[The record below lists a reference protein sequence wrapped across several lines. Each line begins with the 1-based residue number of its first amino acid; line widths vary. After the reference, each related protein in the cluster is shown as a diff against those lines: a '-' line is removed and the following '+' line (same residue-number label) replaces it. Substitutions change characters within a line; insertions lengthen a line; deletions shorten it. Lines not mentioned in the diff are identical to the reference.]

1 MNRTYRS
8 LLLAGA
14 MALAG
19 TETLAQTQTQTQTLS
34 PIRIEVPAPA
44 QRLTQPSA
52 EQARQKIE
60 QVPGGVDLVPAE
72 EFREGR
78 AATLKD
84 ALDYVPGIFIQPKFG
99 EDSRLSIRGSGL
111 ARNFHLRGVK
121 LLQDGVPVSL
131 ADGSGDFQEI
141 DPLNIDYIE
150 VFKGAN
156 ALRYG
161 STALGGAINVHTP
174 TGRDLANTKGG
185 VLTRAEIGSDGYRR
199 GQIAGG
205 KYGADWDAY
214 ATLTTIQQDGYRDHT
229 EQNNIRFN
237 SNIGLRLSDR
247 AETRFFIAYNDIDQQ
262 IAGSVSR
269 DQALND
275 PRRAAA
281 GNLALDYKRDIE
293 SIRLGNRTSIALE
306 DGTASFGGYVV
317 SRELIHPIFQVLDNT
332 VLDYGVF
339 GEYETDGQ
347 AFGMKQEYLVGLQL
361 GRGTNDNLRYA
372 NVSGQ
377 KGALRYQ
384 SEDTAQN
391 ADLYGEARTWVRSD
405 LAVILA
411 AQAGYGT
418 REVED
423 KFLSD
428 GDASFDKSF
437 TSFNPRL
444 GLLWQAAP
452 DWQLFGNLSRSTEL
466 PTLSDLSP
474 TATAQIG
481 AVDPQTAVTLE
492 IGTRGSH
499 GRLTWD
505 VAVYRAWMKDEIQYF
520 TAPNGQSYAQN
531 ADSTIHQ
538 GLELGLDVRL
548 LDDLFA
554 PAGGD
559 SLTLRQAYTFSDF
572 HFDGDAVYG
581 DNKLPGA
588 PRHYYR
594 AELRYDHPAG
604 FYVGPNVE
612 WVPEAYY
619 VDNANTTETVSYAL
633 LGLKAGYN
641 DPAGWSLFIDG
652 RNLTDERYIASAS
665 VSTTATPAS
674 AVFEPGFGRA
684 VYAGVQV
691 RW

>member
-1 MNRTYRS
+1 MNRTSCS

-19 TETLAQTQTQTQTLS
+19 TDVLAQSQTQTLS

-44 QRLTQPSA
+44 QSLTQPTA

-72 EFREGR
+72 EFRDGR

-84 ALDYVPGIFIQPKFG
+84 ALDYVPGVFIQPKFG

-174 TGRDLANTKGG
+174 TGRDLDG

-205 KYGADWDAY
+205 QHGADWDAY
-214 ATLTTIQQDGYRDHT
+214 ATVTTIQQDGYRDHT
-229 EQNNIRFN
+229 EQNNLRFN
-237 SNIGLRLSDR
+237 SNIGLRLSDL

-293 SIRLGNRTSIALE
+293 SIRLGNRTSIALA
-306 DGTASFGGYVV
+306 DGTASFGGYFV

-347 AFGMKQEYLVGLQL
+347 VFGLKQDYVLGLQL
-361 GRGTNDNLRYA
+361 GRGTIDNLRYA
-372 NVSGQ
+372 SVSGQ

-384 SEDTAQN
+384 SEDTSQN
-391 ADLYGEARTWVRSD
+391 ADIYGEARTWVRSD

-452 DWQLFGNLSRSTEL
+452 NWQLFGNLSRSTEL

-474 TATAQIG
+474 TATAPIG
-481 AVDPQTAVTLE
+481 NVDPQTAVTLE
-492 IGTRGSH
+492 IGTRGSQ
-499 GRLTWD
+499 GRFTWD

-520 TAPNGQSYAQN
+520 AAADGRSYAQN

-554 PAGGD
+554 AAGGD

-572 HFDGDAVYG
+572 RFDGDAVYG

-588 PRHYYR
+588 PRHFYR

-604 FYVGPNVE
+604 FYAGPNVE

-619 VDNANTTETVSYAL
+619 VDNANTTETASYAL

-641 DPAGWSLFIDG
+641 DPTGWSLFIDG
-652 RNLTDERYIASAS
+652 RNLTDERYVASAS

-684 VYAGVQV
+684 VYAGVQL

>member
-1 MNRTYRS
+1 MNRKHMT
-8 LLLAGA
+8 LALAGA

-19 TETLAQTQTQTQTLS
+19 TEAAAQTQTQTQTQTLS

-44 QRLTQPSA
+44 QSLTQPTA
-52 EQARQKIE
+52 EEAKQKIE
-60 QVPGGVDLVPAE
+60 QVPGGVSLVTSE
-72 EFREGR
+72 EFLDGR
-78 AATLKD
+78 AVTLKD
-84 ALDYVPGIFIQPKFG
+84 ALDYVPGVFIQPKFG

-141 DPLNIDYIE
+141 DPLNIRYIE

-156 ALRYG
+156 ALRFG
-161 STALGGAINVHTP
+161 SMALGGAINVHTP
-174 TGRDLANTKGG
+174 TGRDLDG

-199 GQIAGG
+199 GQIAAGRH
-205 KYGADWDAY
+205 GADWDAY

-269 DQALND
+269 EQALSN

-281 GNLALDYKRDIE
+281 GNLALDYKRDLE
-293 SIRLGNRTSIALE
+293 SIRLGNRTAIALE

-317 SRELIHPIFQVLDNT
+317 SRDLFHPIFQVLDNSA
-332 VLDYGVF
+332 LDYGVF
-339 GEYETDGQ
+339 GEYETSGQ
-347 AFGMKQEYLVGLQL
+347 AFGLKQDYVVGLQL
-361 GRGTNDNLRYA
+361 GRGTSDSLRYA
-372 NVSGQ
+372 NIAGQ
-377 KGALRYQ
+377 KGELRYK
-384 SEDTAQN
+384 SVDTSQN

-411 AQAGYGT
+411 AQAGYAT

-423 KFLSD
+423 RFLSD

-437 TSFNPRL
+437 TSLNPRL

-452 DWQLFGNLSRSTEL
+452 EWQLFGNLSRSTEM

-474 TATAQIG
+474 TATAPIG
-481 AVDPQTAVTLE
+481 TVDPQTAVTLE

-499 GRLTWD
+499 GRFAWD

-520 TAPNGQSYAQN
+520 TAANGQSYALN
-531 ADSTIHQ
+531 ADKTIHQ

-548 LDDLFA
+548 LDNLFA

-572 HFDGDAVYG
+572 RFDGDATYG

-604 FYVGPNVE
+604 FYAGPNVE

-619 VDNANTTETVSYAL
+619 VDNANTTRTASYAL

-665 VSTTATPAS
+665 VSASATPAS

>member
-1 MNRTYRS
+1 MNRTYHG

-19 TETLAQTQTQTQTLS
+19 TETLAQTQGQTQTQTLS
-34 PIRIEVPAPA
+34 PIRIEVPAPP
-44 QRLTQPSA
+44 RSLTQPTA
-52 EQARQKIE
+52 EQAKQKIE

-72 EFREGR
+72 EFRDGR

-84 ALDYVPGIFIQPKFG
+84 ALDYVPGVFIQPKFG

-121 LLQDGVPVSL
+121 LLQDGVPISL

-174 TGRDLANTKGG
+174 TGRDLDG
-185 VLTRAEIGSDGYRR
+185 VLTRAEVGSDGYRR

-205 KYGADWDAY
+205 QHGANWDAY
-214 ATLTTIQQDGYRDHT
+214 ATVTTIQQDGYRDHT
-229 EQNNIRFN
+229 EQNNLRFS

-293 SIRLGNRTSIALE
+293 SIRLGNRTSISLA
-306 DGTASFGGYVV
+306 DGTASFGGYFV
-317 SRELIHPIFQVLDNT
+317 SRELIHPIFQVLDNN

-347 AFGMKQEYLVGLQL
+347 AFGLKQDYVLGLQL
-361 GRGTNDNLRYA
+361 GRGTTDNLRYT

-384 SEDTAQN
+384 SEDTSQN

-452 DWQLFGNLSRSTEL
+452 NWQLFGNLSRSTEL

-474 TATAQIG
+474 TATAPIG
-481 AVDPQTAVTLE
+481 NVDPQTAVTLE
-492 IGTRGSH
+492 IGTRGSQ
-499 GRLTWD
+499 GRFTWD
-505 VAVYRAWMKDEIQYF
+505 VAVYRTWMKDEIQYF
-520 TAPNGQSYAQN
+520 TAANGQSYAQN

-559 SLTLRQAYTFSDF
+559 SVTLRQAYTFSDF
-572 HFDGDAVYG
+572 RFDGDAVYG

-588 PRHYYR
+588 PRHFYR

-604 FYVGPNVE
+604 FYAGPNVE

-619 VDNANTTETVSYAL
+619 VDNANTTETASYAL

-652 RNLTDERYIASAS
+652 RNLTDEQYIASAS
-665 VSTTATPAS
+665 VSTIATPAS